1 MACAPRPEPMTA
13 DLSGAVGS
21 TSESQKA
28 WSSCRSS
35 CSVHGSALPL
45 LRSHVERYWLIAAE
59 ISSSVPAESSTT
71 SPRRYV
77 RAFSAA
83 ARLLSSGSVHSITAM
98 RTGSGLSCAAVT
110 FQMAST
116 TRDGMRS
123 CRHFLSRWECF
134 LHASVLRIL
143 LRLPRA
149 IR

>member
-28 WSSCRSS
+28 WSSCPSS
-35 CSVHGSALPL
+35 CSVHGSVLPLL

-83 ARLLSSGSVHSITAM
+83 ARLLLSGSVHSITAL

-116 TRDGMRS
+116 T
-123 CRHFLSRWECF
+123 
-134 LHASVLRIL
+134 
-143 LRLPRA
+143 
-149 IR
+149 